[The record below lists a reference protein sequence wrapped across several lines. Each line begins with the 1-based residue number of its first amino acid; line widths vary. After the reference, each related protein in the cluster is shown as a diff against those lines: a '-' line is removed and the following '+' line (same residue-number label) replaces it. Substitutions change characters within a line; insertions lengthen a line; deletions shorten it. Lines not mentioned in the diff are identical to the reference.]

1 MADTDHTPISPLV
14 AELMTASLTMSH
26 NTTNTYIDIIESQLK
41 ATRAELDAVRA
52 GVNDLISGPWM
63 PTPAAIRSALY
74 PSEGAVRLASEERE
88 YHCICHSQAQEEL

>member
-1 MADTDHTPISPLV
+1 MADTDHTAISPLV
-14 AELMTASLTMSH
+14 AELMTASLTRSH

-52 GVNDLISGPWM
+52 GVNALISGTWM

-74 PSEGAVRLASEERE
+74 PSDGAV
-88 YHCICHSQAQEEL
+88 QAQMPEEGE